1 LIKIYKKFF
10 LNAGV
15 LFKKNEIVKK
25 ISIYLFFG
33 IVINIFVG
41 FLYFILLNFKFHSFL
56 SLSISYILGVI
67 CSIYF
72 NKNITFNFREQNSNI
87 WIKFILLHILCYI
100 ICQVSNQ
107 FILHILKGYQYVLI
121 TGFIISV
128 GLAAMTNFFGMYLII
143 NFEKKN

>member
-1 LIKIYKKFF
+1 MMIYKKFF
-10 LNAGV
+10 LNRV
-15 LFKKNEIVKK
+15 LLLKENEMIKK
-25 ISIYLFFG
+25 ISIYLLFG

-41 FLYFILLNFKFHSFL
+41 FLYFILLNFKLHSFL
-56 SLSISYILGVI
+56 SLSISYIFGVI

-72 NKNITFNFREQNSNI
+72 NKNITFRFKGKNSNI

-107 FILHILKGYQYVLI
+107 FILYILEGYQYVLI

-128 GLAAMTNFFGMYLII
+128 GLAATTNFFGMYLII